1 MLDVC
6 YFVSPADQYVSGVDC
21 ISQSLQEYVPT
32 KTVTEKVAV
41 DFETEDQCVHS
52 CCWCQVTSYVL
63 VLTVSHG
70 TLQMSVLCPLFSYS
84 MHISGSPDYMKL
96 TCCAAL
102 SFVLQNFVHE
112 SWSNLSNCMSF
123 YAMVWCVCRSC
134 EEEEPEE
141 GPAGWWWWWRRGL
154 SWTVPIPKHL
164 CDSYQVACVIEQ
176 AWMDSSA
183 SSLNVDLRVK
193 LCQILSWQDVQD
205 FRLFCAICWCLIK
218 INLATWRIFLCDVWT
233 VAVRMWHQCMLLL
246 MSVCTFVF
254 PLLLSIFFVPVLY
267 RLTEN
272 YHFVQNT

>member
-1 MLDVC
+1 MLFCFPCWPICIWSRLYISKFARVCTYKDNHWKSSCWFWDRRSVRTLLLLMSGDKLRPCSHCVPWDPADVS
-6 YFVSPADQYVSGVDC
+6 FVS
-21 ISQSLQEYVPT
+21 
-32 KTVTEKVAV
+32 
-41 DFETEDQCVHS
+41 H
-52 CCWCQVTSYVL
+52 
-63 VLTVSHG
+63 
-70 TLQMSVLCPLFSYS
+70 S